1 MSIAEL
7 RRILR
12 RYKLHMRKRD
22 AALIIS
28 NKDCPY
34 EVCLFFDGQR
44 EWRFDI
50 NPEKYSSEEEVVRK
64 IEYELRE
71 EYINPMG

>member
-1 MSIAEL
+1 
-7 RRILR
+7 
-12 RYKLHMRKRD
+12 MRKREG
-22 AALIIS
+22 LIIG

-34 EVCLFFDGQR
+34 EVCWFHDGQR

-50 NPEKYSSEEEVVRK
+50 NPEQYSSEAEVMRK

-71 EYINPMG
+71 EYVNPMG